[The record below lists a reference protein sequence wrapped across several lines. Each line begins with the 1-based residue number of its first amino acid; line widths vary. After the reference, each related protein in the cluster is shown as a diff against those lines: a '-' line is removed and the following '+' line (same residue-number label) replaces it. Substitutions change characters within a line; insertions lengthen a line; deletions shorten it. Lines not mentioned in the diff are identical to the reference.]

1 MTKGR
6 ESVPSLNWEEVFIGE
21 NKKKWGRE
29 TRGCE
34 SRNDGVCQHS
44 HREGKK
50 ALERNSCVQASRVG
64 GSLAHT
70 HI

>member
-1 MTKGR
+1 MTKEK

-21 NKKKWGRE
+21 NFKKWGRE
-29 TRGCE
+29 TGGCE

-50 ALERNSCVQASRVG
+50 VLERNSYVQASRVG